1 MTEGAAAG
9 SQARNKTFRSTHLCP
24 CFLVFAGG
32 CSTWMAFE
40 VQYLARGTLSRGH
53 QAWELGQHFL
63 KQPYVRAVQ
72 VIS

>member
-32 CSTWMAFE
+32 CSMWMAFE
-40 VQYLARGTLSRGH
+40 VQYLPEELYPEGTRPGNWDSI
-53 QAWELGQHFL
+53 F
-63 KQPYVRAVQ
+63 
-72 VIS
+72 